1 MKLCKEYAILAVS
14 QLVLMG
20 KEEFLSSRMS
30 TLSEFIERS
39 KPGVVD
45 RDTVQP
51 IPEPPKPPR
60 KRSTSRR
67 RSTPSGSGDEP
78 HARDRKRVRREEKR
92 SRSSTPRPA
101 SSGRVQ
107 ADRQRSRTPA
117 RAQVHLEPN
126 RVSGLWKGGEG
137 KYGAIKKISTKA
149 SDVKMEEYIGGL
161 RDPYKV
167 VLPRSNM
174 LTIGLK
180 IRAAWELFERQFKEA
195 SKVGEQYGTKECSL
209 DDRLIVEWKA
219 RLKKVVGAQAPPA
232 IRVTHK
238 WIYKSPL
245 QAEIIKAWIEK
256 RK

>member
-1 MKLCKEYAILAVS
+1 M
-14 QLVLMG
+14 
-20 KEEFLSSRMS
+20 
-30 TLSEFIERS
+30 
-39 KPGVVD
+39 
-45 RDTVQP
+45 
-51 IPEPPKPPR
+51 
-60 KRSTSRR
+60 
-67 RSTPSGSGDEP
+67 
-78 HARDRKRVRREEKR
+78 
-92 SRSSTPRPA
+92 
-101 SSGRVQ
+101 Q

-137 KYGAIKKISTKA
+137 KYGAIKKISAKA

-209 DDRLIVEWKA
+209 DDRLIVEWKGTPQEGCRGSGSA
-219 RLKKVVGAQAPPA
+219 GDQGHPQVDIQIATPSRDHQGLDRKKEMTLTNTCQSGLNMVP
-232 IRVTHK
+232 R
-238 WIYKSPL
+238 
-245 QAEIIKAWIEK
+245 
-256 RK
+256 